1 MLSARLHELQID
13 SNEGEGGK
21 AAVTPEDSDIVAMQ

>member
-13 SNEGEGGK
+13 SNEGDGQ
-21 AAVTPEDSDIVAMQ
+21 AVTPEDADIVAMQ